1 LLFLQHEEM
10 RRRVSR
16 FILPLLALLAVA
28 SCSTR
33 KDAFLNRTFH
43 ALVTRDN
50 SWFNANTKLQE
61 TVAEVQKAYVD
72 DYDKVLPIF
81 VIGTEEQA
89 KGIYPTMEECIE
101 KCATVIDRNSMEFDG
116 KEKNNW
122 IDDAW
127 FVIGQ
132 SHFYKRSYLD
142 AERTFDYIGR
152 RYKGQDKQMTAK
164 IWLARTAVQLEQYAK
179 AQSVLDEIKGQKVL
193 PKKFPH
199 DQLSAVQA
207 EVDLKRG
214 KVDDAILS
222 LEHAVDITKVKK
234 DRVRWTYILAQ
245 LYQAKGMDDKAI
257 ATFGKVTRM
266 GAPYEMDFQA
276 QVQQA
281 LAFDRGDSK
290 KLRQKLVRMLRDEK
304 NVDHYDMIHYALADL
319 DLKENKPADGIAQ
332 LKLST
337 KVSTTDTRQK
347 AKSFLKLADLYFDDK
362 KYPDAQHYYDS
373 TSTVLAED
381 HLRFDEVKTRAEV
394 LGDLVD
400 QLEIIDREDSLQA
413 FAKLDP
419 EEREKRVKELIKN
432 REQQEEQDKQEAAD
446 ARELIAN
453 NPTPPA
459 GQGTPEAGGAWY
471 FYNPV
476 QISRGL
482 ADFKKKWGNRA
493 NGDDWRRAD
502 KSGSA
507 LVDVAEEEEPDST
520 ASSSTLANGEP
531 AWKDPASYLKDIPE
545 TPAMLDSSNTRVCK
559 ALYLTGM
566 IYKEKLKD
574 VDNAIES
581 FQVLNDRFED
591 CRYTPESHY
600 QLYRIYLAKEAG
612 GNFMDFGGA
621 SSKHYA
627 DIIMER
633 WPGSEFARLV
643 QNPDQLQAD
652 EAAKTAESQAYDELY
667 AQFRQGAYNGVIAT
681 ANGVL
686 EQQPRNHLRPKYA
699 LLRAMAIGG
708 LHLTGPFREALA
720 RISADFPGTDEA
732 KAAAAMLANLRTGD
746 QPEAPVDT
754 AKTEVGYSED
764 PGDQFIVFMVPD
776 SAGPISNVKA
786 AISDF
791 NQQYFRNTPIEVSA
805 TIWDKHTQVIQ
816 IRLFQTKEKAM
827 EYYSLFETD
836 ASVLRG
842 INDQGFPLFAI
853 SSGNYTRF
861 YTNKDEMGY
870 SDFFERTYLGNN

>member
-1 LLFLQHEEM
+1 MQHRRM
-10 RRRVSR
+10 RRPAIR
-16 FILPLLALLAVA
+16 FLLPLLAIWLVA

-43 ALVTRDN
+43 GLVTRDN

-61 TVAEVQKAYVD
+61 TVADMQKAYVD
-72 DYDKVLPIF
+72 DYDQVLPIF
-81 VIGTEEQA
+81 VVGTEDQA
-89 KGIYPTMEECIE
+89 KSIVPTMEECIE

-116 KEKNNW
+116 KEKNKW

-152 RYKGQDKQMTAK
+152 RYKGQDKQMEAK

-193 PKKFPH
+193 PKNFQH

-207 EVDLKRG
+207 DVDLKRG

-234 DRVRWTYILAQ
+234 DRIRWTYILAQ
-245 LYQAKGMDDKAI
+245 LYQAKGLDDKAI
-257 ATFGKVTRM
+257 ATYGRVTRM

-304 NVDHYDMIHYALADL
+304 NVDHYDMIHYAVADL
-319 DLKENKPADGIAQ
+319 DLKENKPADAIAQ
-332 LKLST
+332 LKQST

-373 TSTVLAED
+373 TTTVLAET
-381 HLRFDEVKTRAEV
+381 HPRFEEVKTRADV

-400 QLEIIDREDSLQA
+400 QLDIIDREDSLQA

-419 EEREKRVKELIKN
+419 EEREKRVKELIRD
-432 REQQEEQDKQEAAD
+432 RERQEEQEKQEADD

-453 NPTPPA
+453 NPAPQA
-459 GQGTPEAGGAWY
+459 DQGTPAAGGAWY

-482 ADFKKKWGNRA
+482 SDFKKKWGNRP
-493 NGDDWRRAD
+493 NDDDWRRTD

-507 LVDVAEEEEPDST
+507 LVDVAEETGPDS
-520 ASSSTLANGEP
+520 AVAPSSLSAAGEP
-531 AWKDPASYLKDIPE
+531 AWKDPSNYLKDIPE
-545 TPAMLDSSNTRVCK
+545 TPAMLDSSNSRICK

-591 CRYTPESHY
+591 CRYTPESNY
-600 QLYRIYLAKEAG
+600 QLYRIYLAKEAD

-627 DIIMER
+627 EVIMER

-652 EAAKTAESQAYDELY
+652 QAAKSAESQAYDELY
-667 AQFRQGAYNGVIAT
+667 AQFRQGAYNGVIVT

-699 LLRAMAIGG
+699 LLKAMAIGG

-720 RISADFPGTDEA
+720 RVSADFLGTDEA
-732 KAAAAMLANLRTGD
+732 KAAEAILANLRKSD
-746 QPEAPVDT
+746 QPQAPVET
-754 AKTEVGYSED
+754 PQVKAEYSEAA
-764 PGDQFIVFMVPD
+764 GDHFVVFMVPD
-776 SAGPISNVKA
+776 TAKSIADIKA

-791 NQQYFRNTPIEVSA
+791 NKQYFRNTPMEVSA
-805 TIWDKHTQVIQ
+805 SIWDPHTQVVL

-827 EYYSLFETD
+827 DYYSLFETD
-836 ASVLRG
+836 AGVLKG
-842 INDQGFPLFAI
+842 INDQGYPLFAI
-853 SSGNYTRF
+853 SSGNYTQF
-861 YTNKDEMGY
+861 YTKKDEEGY
-870 SDFFERTYLGNN
+870 VGFFERNYLGNK

>member
-1 LLFLQHEEM
+1 M
-10 RRRVSR
+10 RRLSTR
-16 FILPLLALLAVA
+16 FLLPLLAILVVV

-61 TVAEVQKAYVD
+61 AVADMQKAYVD
-72 DYDKVLPIF
+72 DYDQVLPIF
-81 VIGTEEQA
+81 VNGTEDQA
-89 KGIYPTMEECIE
+89 KGMVPTMEECIE

-152 RYKGQDKQMTAK
+152 RYKGQDKQMEAK

-193 PKKFPH
+193 PKNFQH

-207 EVDLKRG
+207 DVDLKRG

-222 LEHAVDITKVKK
+222 LEHAVDITKAKK
-234 DRVRWTYILAQ
+234 DRIRWTYILAQ
-245 LYQAKGMDDKAI
+245 LYQAKGLDDKAI
-257 ATFGKVTRM
+257 ATYGRVTRM

-304 NVDHYDMIHYALADL
+304 NVDHYDMIHYAVADL
-319 DLKENKPADGIAQ
+319 DLKENKPADAIAQ
-332 LKLST
+332 LKQST

-373 TSTVLAED
+373 TTTVLAET
-381 HLRFDEVKTRAEV
+381 HPRFEEVKTRADV

-400 QLEIIDREDSLQA
+400 QLDIIDREDSLQA

-419 EEREKRVKELIKN
+419 EEREKRVKELIRD
-432 REQQEEQDKQEAAD
+432 RERQEEQEKQEADD

-453 NPTPPA
+453 NPAPQA
-459 GQGTPEAGGAWY
+459 DQGTPAAGGAWY

-482 ADFKKKWGNRA
+482 SDFKKKWGNRP
-493 NGDDWRRAD
+493 NDDDWRRTD

-507 LVDVAEEEEPDST
+507 LVDVAEETGPDS
-520 ASSSTLANGEP
+520 AVAPSSLSAAGEP
-531 AWKDPASYLKDIPE
+531 AWKDPSNYLKDIPE
-545 TPAMLDSSNTRVCK
+545 TPAMLDSSNSRICK

-591 CRYTPESHY
+591 CRYTPESNY

-627 DIIMER
+627 EVIMER

-652 EAAKTAESQAYDELY
+652 QAAKSAESQAYDELY
-667 AQFRQGAYNGVIAT
+667 AQFRQGAYNGVIVT

-699 LLRAMAIGG
+699 LLKAMAIGG

-720 RISADFPGTDEA
+720 RVSADFPGTDEA
-732 KAAAAMLANLRTGD
+732 KAAEAIQANLRKSD
-746 QPEAPVDT
+746 QPQAPVET
-754 AKTEVGYSED
+754 PQVKAEYSEAA
-764 PGDQFIVFMVPD
+764 GDHFVVFMVPD
-776 SAGPISNVKA
+776 TAKSIADIKA

-791 NQQYFRNTPIEVSA
+791 NKQYFRNTPIEVSA
-805 TIWDKHTQVIQ
+805 SIWDPHTQVVL

-827 EYYSLFETD
+827 DYYSLFETD
-836 ASVLRG
+836 AGVLKG
-842 INDQGFPLFAI
+842 INDQGYPLFAI
-853 SSGNYTRF
+853 SSGNYTQF
-861 YTNKDEMGY
+861 YTKKDEEGY
-870 SDFFERTYLGNN
+870 VGFFERNYLGNK